1 MSLEKILILGKI
13 EGKKE
18 KGVAEDEMVRQH
30 LDSLDMNLSKLQD
43 IAKDGEVWHAAV
55 HGFTKNWT

>member
-1 MSLEKILILGKI
+1 MEKILILGKI

-30 LDSLDMNLSKLQD
+30 LDSLDMNLSKLQE
-43 IAKDGEVWHAAV
+43 IAKDREAWHAAV
-55 HGFTKNWT
+55 HGFTKSWT